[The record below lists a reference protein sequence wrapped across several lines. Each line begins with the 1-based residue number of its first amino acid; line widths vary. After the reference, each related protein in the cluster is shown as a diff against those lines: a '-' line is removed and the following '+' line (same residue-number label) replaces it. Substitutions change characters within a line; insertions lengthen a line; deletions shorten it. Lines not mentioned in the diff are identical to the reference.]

1 MVSRAKLA
9 FTVSHPDGFS
19 PSTSQALEQRAA
31 MWFWMLVAVSMG
43 LDDKKCTVK
52 PGVIRAYYHMCC
64 TFKQDEDGVARQ

>member
-9 FTVSHPDGFS
+9 FTVPHPDGFS

-52 PGVIRAYYHMCC
+52 PDSGGYAPDCMCEGALQQ
-64 TFKQDEDGVARQ
+64 KRSN